1 MPTIS
6 ETKKL
11 FIDIET
17 GKAPDYKLF
26 EPEYKQPK
34 LNKDGSVSATSK
46 SIEQQQADFES
57 KCALS
62 PLTGNVLMVGYDLT
76 DNYSL
81 SNKHTIKTLFIDELN
96 ENILL
101 SATIG
106 IIDKAD
112 LVIGHY
118 IKDFDLPFII
128 NRCRKHGIKP
138 PTVGNM
144 HKGKWYWNENVIDL
158 KDLWTFSKYGE
169 YISLNNMAK
178 FFGLETKDEKI
189 GERFEQV
196 FNEDIDKAIE
206 YCKHDVSL
214 TKQIYERLK

>member
-1 MPTIS
+1 MKD
-6 ETKKL
+6 TKRL
-11 FIDIET
+11 FVDIET
-17 GKAPDYKLF
+17 GRATDYKIF
-26 EPEYKQPK
+26 QPEFKPPK

-46 SIEQQQADFES
+46 SVEQQQTDFES

-62 PLTGNVLMVGYDLT
+62 PLTGQVLMVGYAFSDVNIPFPDYQQGKNEDKITEENLLEFMNRQIEGHDL
-76 DNYSL
+76 
-81 SNKHTIKTLFIDELN
+81 I
-96 ENILL
+96 
-101 SATIG
+101 
-106 IIDKAD
+106 
-112 LVIGHY
+112 IGHY

-138 PTVGNM
+138 PNVGYM
-144 HKGKWYWNENVIDL
+144 HKGRWQWNENVIDL

-178 FFGLETKDEKI
+178 FFGLKTKDEKI

>member
-11 FIDIET
+11 VLDIET

-34 LNKDGSVSATSK
+34 LNKDGSISATSK

-62 PLTGNVLMVGYDLT
+62 SLTGQVLMVGYYDEDGMSCICT
-76 DNYSL
+76 KDGDGE
-81 SNKHTIKTLFIDELN
+81 KTLLMLIRE
-96 ENILL
+96 
-101 SATIG
+101 TINQS
-106 IIDKAD
+106 D
-112 LVIGHY
+112 LIIGHY
-118 IKDFDLPFII
+118 IKSFDLPFII

-138 PTVGNM
+138 PSVGNM

-158 KDLWTFSKYGE
+158 RDLWNLGE
-169 YISLNNMAK
+169 FNGHISLNNMAK
-178 FFGLETKDEKI
+178 YFGLEAKDETI
-189 GERFEQV
+189 GANFEQI
-196 FNEDIDKAIE
+196 FNTDIDKAIE